1 MISAASSLF
10 VNNLAQ
16 ARLEALMSRS
26 ISHKLYSAIVTFL
39 LILASAAVAQEQQQQ
54 REHIGATGTIPGG
67 TNLSVRIVENLSS
80 ATSQPGD
87 VFHGT
92 LADDVE
98 VNGKIIFPHGADVTG
113 RVTDAKSSGRLSAP
127 GILEL
132 ALTDIRATNVNA
144 KIATE
149 PLKMEGTSH
158 GKANTA
164 KIGGGAAIGAVIGAI
179 AGGGKGAAIGTVVG
193 GAAGAGTAAATGKR
207 EATVET
213 EALLTFTTSIDAL
226 AVKNGSGKTPTGEV
240 RAYEDDV
247 HVQPATPAAAAK
259 AEQSAKPAVA
269 STGTTQASASTTA
282 APAVAATAPS
292 APAGVSVSGADVM
305 PEFSARDRRVLRT
318 CLTGDTGELPT
329 GLDKKEDVSA
339 ADAKKIHKNGTL
351 PPTLQLRAQALPLAC
366 ESQLPRL
373 PGNMERVI
381 LNRQIILLDEQA
393 RILDIYSLDV
403 Q

>member
-1 MISAASSLF
+1 
-10 VNNLAQ
+10 
-16 ARLEALMSRS
+16 MSRS
-26 ISHKLYSAIVTFL
+26 ISRTFYASIATL
-39 LILASAAVAQEQQQQ
+39 LLVIASAAVAQEQQQQ

-98 VNGKIIFPHGADVTG
+98 VNGKIIFPRGADVIG

-132 ALTDIRATNVNA
+132 ALTDIKATNVTA
-144 KIATE
+144 KLATE

-158 GKANTA
+158 SKANTA

-207 EATVET
+207 EATVES

-226 AVKNGSGKTPTGEV
+226 AVKTGSSKTPTGEV
-240 RAYEDDV
+240 RSYEEDV
-247 HVQPATPAAAAK
+247 HVQPATPAAQAK
-259 AEQSAKPAVA
+259 AEQSAKPA
-269 STGTTQASASTTA
+269 STPATQASAPSKV
-282 APAVAATAPS
+282 APAVASTAPS
-292 APAGVSVSGADVM
+292 APSGLSASGADVM

-318 CLTGDTGELPT
+318 CLTGDTGELPSE
-329 GLDKKEDVSA
+329 LDKKEDVSA

-393 RILDIYSLDV
+393 RILDIYSLDA

>member
-1 MISAASSLF
+1 MP
-10 VNNLAQ
+10 
-16 ARLEALMSRS
+16 RS
-26 ISHKLYSAIVTFL
+26 ISLKSYALTAAL
-39 LILASAAVAQEQQQQ
+39 LFVITTVAVAQQQQQQ
-54 REHIGATGTIPGG
+54 REHIGTTGTIPGG

-80 ATSQPGD
+80 ATAQPGD

-98 VNGKIIFPHGADVTG
+98 VNGKIIFPRGADVFGT
-113 RVTDAKSSGRLSAP
+113 VTDAKSSGRLSAP

-132 ALTDIRATNVNA
+132 AVTEIKATNVSA
-144 KIATE
+144 RVATE

-207 EATVET
+207 EATVES

-226 AVKNGSGKTPTGEV
+226 AVKTLSGKSKSGEV
-240 RAYEDDV
+240 RTYEEDV

-259 AEQSAKPAVA
+259 AAGQSSTPAVA
-269 STGTTQASASTTA
+269 STAAAPASAPATVS
-282 APAVAATAPS
+282 PAVAATPS
-292 APAGVSVSGADVM
+292 TSAAETGAEVM

-318 CLTGDTGELPT
+318 CLTGDTGELPS
-329 GLDKKEDVSA
+329 GLDKKEDVTP
-339 ADAKKIHKNGTL
+339 ADAKRIYKNGTL

-393 RILDIYSLDV
+393 RILDIYSLDA